1 MKKILV
7 ILFTLLTC
15 YSFGQTIHSNNLYT
29 RMQIFTGWTTVK
41 DTAFN
46 VSRASDS
53 LTISIRNDKANFYYT
68 GDSINFYGTG
78 GAVAKTNIGGGS
90 SASGP
95 AYSIQWRDPSGG
107 LHGSPDL
114 EFDTTTTYKTF
125 SVNSDFFLGRASDS
139 LPSIHSDLGAN
150 ELHFI
155 ADYFNF
161 DGGINYTGIGAGGTD
176 RALYINTSNTITPIT
191 SLTVPIGGTGLTS
204 LSQGDLIYG
213 SAANTFSKLAKNTSA
228 TRYLSNTGS
237 SNNPAWAQ
245 IDLTNGVTGTLP
257 AANLPNAAADGSTK
271 GAASFTANDFNSS
284 SGNISIDYTNGQLAS
299 AGQNGFLRSSDFTTF
314 NKFNRYATTV
324 ALKFDD
330 AGSGTLTELFDEF
343 TNTFSLNDIGD
354 GSYTITAGSGIFTAD
369 KTFVTF
375 SEPIGGQT
383 STFEYTVSSTT
394 TIDFNVYSIG
404 DAGIRNDFATNI
416 QIIITVYP

>member
-1 MKKILV
+1 MKKIVV

-29 RMQIFTGWTTVK
+29 RMQIFKGWITVR

-46 VSRASDS
+46 VSRDSDS

-95 AYSIQWRDPSGG
+95 AYSIQWRDPSGD
-107 LHGSPDL
+107 LHGSPNL
-114 EFDTTTTYKTF
+114 KFDTTYADDRF
-125 SVNSDFFLGRASDS
+125 HLHGDFFMGNSTDSVAS
-139 LPSIHSDLGAN
+139 IYSDLSN
-150 ELHFI
+150 NFI
-155 ADYFNF
+155 HIDADVVHV
-161 DGGINYTGIGAGGTD
+161 DGNYIFGVTAD
-176 RALYINTSNTITPIT
+176 SSVALYSNIANDY
-191 SLTVPIGGTGLTS
+191 TVIAADSVLLTS
-204 LSQGDLIYG
+204 LEGVGNRLVYSNAQGRLLNA
-213 SAANTFSKLAKNTSA
+213 SVTSPLLFSSGA
-228 TRYLSNTGS
+228 LS
-237 SNNPAWAQ
+237 
-245 IDLTNGVTGTLP
+245 I
-257 AANLPNAAADGSTK
+257 PNAAADGSTK

-375 SEPIGGQT
+375 SDPIIGQT
-383 STFEYTVSSTT
+383 TTFEYTVSSTT